1 MKNTDTSSTVLRWIM
16 CEHKTLKDLPTL
28 SDPEPR
34 MSCMNPRDEVH
45 WSWKANREWSWPY
58 WW

>member
-45 WSWKANREWSWPY
+45 WSWKANRE
-58 WW
+58 